1 MKNYTPLKLNFVLL
15 IGAIVFLNSCK
26 EAPIKNSEKKELAE
40 NKEITEAPVKQ
51 LTDEFKKY
59 WYAGKAEITSYT
71 LQQSRYGELRNG
83 AVVFIYVTEPFSAD
97 KQVKADTQKANNI
110 PVLKLNS
117 TKNYL
122 TGIYPYSI
130 MTSSFYPVYD
140 NSNALKVTF
149 SAQEWC
155 GQVYAQ
161 LNNREKF
168 EIGSHSYFE
177 REGDQDFSLDKTL
190 LEDEI
195 WNKIRINPTN
205 LPIGDIQIIPSFEYI
220 RVYHKEMKAQ
230 NAVATIETLENN
242 LTSYRIDYPELQ
254 RSLTINFTSNFP
266 YSIESWTEQTTNGT
280 LISSGQKKK
289 RIITPYWEQN
299 SNSDLFLRDSLGL

>member
-1 MKNYTPLKLNFVLL
+1 MTKYLKNKLTIFALAL
-15 IGAIVFLNSCK
+15 SLFISCK
-26 EAPIKNSEKKELAE
+26 EAST
-40 NKEITEAPVKQ
+40 NKEVSSSTTEDTSVSEAPKKQ
-51 LTDEFKKY
+51 LTEEFKKY

-83 AVVFIYVTEPFSAD
+83 SAVLIYVTEPFLAE
-97 KQVKADTQKANNI
+97 KQVKADRPNPDNI

-130 MTSSFYPVYD
+130 MTSIFYPVGD
-140 NSNALKVTF
+140 NSHALKASF

-161 LNNREKF
+161 LNNKEKF
-168 EIGSHSYFE
+168 DIASYSYFE
-177 REGDQDFSLDKTL
+177 SEGDQEFSLDKTF

-195 WNKIRINPTN
+195 WNKIRINPTH
-205 LPIGDIQIIPSFEYI
+205 LPLGELSIIPSFEYI

-230 NAVATIETLENN
+230 NATAKIETLEDG
-242 LTSYRIDYPELQ
+242 LTSYSINYTALKRTV
-254 RSLTINFTSNFP
+254 TIQFTTQFP
-266 YSIESWTEQTTNGT
+266 YSIESWTEVSENGT
-280 LISSGQKKK
+280 LISSAQKNK

-299 SNSDLFLRDSLGL
+299 RNSDLFLRDSLGL

>member
-1 MKNYTPLKLNFVLL
+1 MTKYLKNKLTIFSLAL
-15 IGAIVFLNSCK
+15 GLSLFISCK
-26 EAPIKNSEKKELAE
+26 ETITSKEVNLSTTEDASVSKAPKKQH
-40 NKEITEAPVKQ
+40 TE
-51 LTDEFKKY
+51 EFKKY

-71 LQQSRYGELRNG
+71 LQQSRYGEVRNG
-83 AVVFIYVTEPFSAD
+83 SAVLIYVTEPFSAE
-97 KQVKADTQKANNI
+97 KQVKADRPNPNHI

-117 TKNYL
+117 TKNYI

-130 MTSSFYPVYD
+130 MTSIFYPVGD
-140 NSNALKVTF
+140 HSHALKASF

-161 LNNREKF
+161 LNNKEKF
-168 EIGSHSYFE
+168 DIVSFSYFE
-177 REGDQDFSLDKTL
+177 SEGDQEFSLDKTY

-195 WNKIRINPTN
+195 WSKIRVNPSN
-205 LPIGDIQIIPSFEYI
+205 LPLGEVQIIPSFEYI

-230 NAVATIETLENN
+230 KAFATLKNLEDE
-242 LTSYRIDYPELQ
+242 LSSYSIHYTELK
-254 RSLTINFTSNFP
+254 RTLTIQFTTQFP
-266 YSIESWTEQTTNGT
+266 YSIERWIETSENGT

-299 SNSDLFLRDSLGL
+299 KNSDLFLRDSLGL